1 MESALWTTI
10 PSMDG
15 LAQWALTNLALY
27 GVPILVVMT
36 YIGSLGIPFPVTLVV
51 ITVGALVRQ
60 DVLDWRLAVLA
71 CLTGAMLADNS
82 EYLLGRLAGG
92 WIKLRWG
99 EKPAWQHA
107 LAAINR
113 QGWWAIVLT
122 RFWLTPLAPAVN
134 LVAGSR
140 YSYAR
145 FLFFD
150 LSGQMLWVLLYGGL
164 GYIFGAQLEAVSQM
178 VSNFTGLSVGLVI
191 LVAVGMLL
199 LKLYK
204 KFRQRKNSPYP

>member
-15 LAQWALTNLALY
+15 LAQWALANLALY
-27 GVPILVVMT
+27 GIPILGLMT

-51 ITVGALVRQ
+51 IAAGALVRQ

-71 CLTGAMLADNS
+71 CLAGAALADNS

-92 WIKLRWG
+92 WIKGRWG
-99 EKPAWQHA
+99 GKPAWQQA
-107 LAAINR
+107 VTAINR

-145 FLFFD
+145 FLLFD
-150 LSGQMLWVLLYGGL
+150 LTGQLLWVLLYGGL
-164 GYIFGAQLEAVSQM
+164 GYMFGAQLEAVSQA
-178 VSNFTGLSVGLVI
+178 VSNFTALSVGAAVLA
-191 LVAVGMLL
+191 AVGTLV

-204 KFRQRKNSPYP
+204 KSRQRKI

>member
-36 YIGSLGIPFPVTLVV
+36 YVGSLGIPFPVTLVV
-51 ITVGALVRQ
+51 IAAGALVRQ
-60 DVLDWRLAVLA
+60 GVLDWRLAVLA
-71 CLTGAMLADNS
+71 CLVGSALADNS

-99 EKPAWQHA
+99 QKPTWQHA

-140 YSYAR
+140 YPYAR

-164 GYIFGAQLEAVSQM
+164 GYIFGAQLEVVSQA
-178 VSNFTGLSVGLVI
+178 VSNFAGLSVGVVI
-191 LVAVGMLL
+191 LVAVGALL

-204 KFRQRKNSPYP
+204 KSRERKIANS